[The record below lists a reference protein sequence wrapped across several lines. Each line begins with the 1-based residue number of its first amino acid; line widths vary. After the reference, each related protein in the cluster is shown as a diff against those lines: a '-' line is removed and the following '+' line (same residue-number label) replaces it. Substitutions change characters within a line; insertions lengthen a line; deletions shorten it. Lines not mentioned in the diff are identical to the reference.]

1 MRQITRDYNG
11 LALNFN
17 IFDLKDIK
25 DIINNLRNN
34 TEKVHN
40 IETDSTIELL
50 DLCARKWLDR
60 EYSREHVEK
69 LARIT
74 NQSKEL
80 VLFELEYVIKALLK
94 ENIYKLLD
102 NELEDR
108 YLLDKWVDKDYGK
121 LHRQPRGLAFHNV
134 SGNAFIVIPISIAM
148 GLLSKNVNM
157 VKVSK
162 DEPYFAYAFF
172 KSLIEINESIKDRL
186 SIVYF
191 DSSSE
196 DIYNYTVSNSN
207 CVIHWGGKVSR
218 DYMANVC
225 AKYGVHFIEH
235 GPKISFEVVDE
246 NVTFEDIKG
255 IALDMSLWEQRACL
269 SPRIIFLN
277 NKVDKDEFL
286 DNLNTCIKGI
296 TEIFP
301 KEYYDAF
308 SSIKTMQ
315 DRQFILLRNMDKKD
329 FKMYS
334 SKNSDYTIIYS
345 DAPPTNKEI
354 NMCFNRFIFVCQYS
368 SKEEIL
374 NYIDENLLGYLQTMG
389 YNGEDFDFVESV
401 SLKGVS
407 IITKPGYMAMHE
419 PGTSH
424 DGIYNLREMTYAV
437 SYQR

>member
-1 MRQITRDYNG
+1 MKQITRDYNG
-11 LALNFN
+11 LVLNFN
-17 IFDLKDIK
+17 ISDLNDIK
-25 DIINNLRNN
+25 DIINNLKNN
-34 TEKVHN
+34 KQNVHE
-40 IETDSTIELL
+40 IPTDSTIDLL
-50 DLCARKWLDR
+50 DLCAKKWLDR
-60 EYSREHVEK
+60 EYSREHVDK
-69 LARIT
+69 LAQIT

-80 VLFELEYVIKALLK
+80 VLFELEYVMKGLLK
-94 ENIYKLLD
+94 ENIFKLLD

-108 YLLDKWVDKDYGK
+108 YILDKWVDKHYGK
-121 LHRQPRGLAFHNV
+121 VHRQPRGITFHNV

-148 GLLSKNVNM
+148 GLLSKNVNI

-162 DEPYFAYAFF
+162 DEPYFAHAFF
-172 KSLIEINESIKDRL
+172 KSLFEIDESIKDRL
-186 SIVYF
+186 SVVYF
-191 DSSSE
+191 DSTSE
-196 DIYNYTVSNSN
+196 DIYDYVVSNSD
-207 CVIHWGGKVSR
+207 CVIHWGGKTSR
-218 DYMANVC
+218 DYMASKC

-246 NVTFEDIKG
+246 GVTFDDIKG

-269 SPRIIFLN
+269 SPRVVFLN
-277 NKVDKDEFL
+277 SKVDKNEFL
-286 DNLNTCIKGI
+286 ENLNTCIKGV

-315 DRQFILLRNMDKKD
+315 DRQYIVIKNIDKND
-329 FKMYS
+329 FKIYS

-345 DAPPTNKEI
+345 DIPPTNKEI
-354 NMCFNRFIFVCQYS
+354 DMCFNRFIFVCPYS

-389 YNGEDFDFVESV
+389 YNGEDFEFIEKV

-407 IITKPGYMAMHE
+407 IITKPGFMSMHE

-424 DGIYNLREMTYAV
+424 DGFYNLREMTYAV
-437 SYQR
+437 SYQK